1 MKFINVNSSEQNSK
15 EYLQALY
22 QRLETLCDVLG
33 IIIEKKEEILD
44 SDIEALI
51 AERQAARK
59 EKNFARA
66 DEIRYVVRTGDY
78 FRGYQRRSKMEKGID
93 AYIKEQF
100 HLPPVDI
107 RTYSP
112 LTLAY
117 IGDGIYDLIIRSII
131 VGKGNTKAS
140 RLHQETSKLVRAQ
153 AQSEMIDLLLP
164 YLSEEETD
172 IYRRGRNAKSPTMAK
187 NATMTDYRKAT
198 GFEAL
203 MGYLYLKDEFER
215 MVELIKIALGE
226 EEEGKEQ
233 TF

>member
-1 MKFINVNSSEQNSK
+1 
-15 EYLQALY
+15 
-22 QRLETLCDVLG
+22 
-33 IIIEKKEEILD
+33 
-44 SDIEALI
+44 
-51 AERQAARK
+51 
-59 EKNFARA
+59 
-66 DEIRYVVRTGDY
+66 
-78 FRGYQRRSKMEKGID
+78 MEKGID

-131 VGKGNTKAS
+131 VGKGNTRAS